1 MSENLTS
8 ELTENLIEFCE
19 SRKSVYALLSRCYEK
34 ELDAAFAS
42 DFAAAP
48 ALISDDKALA
58 EGFALCSPI
67 FRTAA
72 RMTSS
77 GLPCR
82 STGVF
87 FWHGPAHCP
96 EGIPVRILYTSS
108 SGLMMQDA
116 YAQVRI
122 FITPCALRKPPTSRS
137 PRTIWPWSW
146 RSWRAC
152 DVAVDAFEGDAAAA
166 ETALSAQLSFL
177 RDHLLNWIDRFVVD
191 AKKAD
196 DGGFYEGFGCVYAG
210 VFGVPTLMRWR
221 RLSSRAC
228 EARGMTSKLPDD
240 SWRPALWARP
250 LWGWGDT
257 VP

>member
-58 EGFALCSPI
+58 EGFALLQSDLSNCGEDDLERFAVSFNRVFFGMGP
-67 FRTAA
+67 RTAQKA
-72 RMTSS
+72 FPYES
-77 GLPCR
+77 
-82 STGVF
+82 V
-87 FWHGPAHCP
+87 
-96 EGIPVRILYTSS
+96 YTSS

-116 YAQVRI
+116 YAQVRTLYHAMR
-122 FITPCALRKPPTSRS
+122 FAKNPDFPEPEDHLAVELAFMARL
-137 PRTIWPWSW
+137 
-146 RSWRAC
+146 C
-152 DVAVDAFEGDAAAA
+152 DVAVDALREGDAAAA

-196 DGGFYEGFGCVYAG
+196 DGGFYGDLAAFTQAY
-210 VFGVPTLMRWR
+210 L
-221 RLSSRAC
+221 
-228 EARGMTSKLPDD
+228 EADVD
-240 SWRPALWARP
+240 AVAE
-250 LWGWGDT
+250 
-257 VP
+257 VVE